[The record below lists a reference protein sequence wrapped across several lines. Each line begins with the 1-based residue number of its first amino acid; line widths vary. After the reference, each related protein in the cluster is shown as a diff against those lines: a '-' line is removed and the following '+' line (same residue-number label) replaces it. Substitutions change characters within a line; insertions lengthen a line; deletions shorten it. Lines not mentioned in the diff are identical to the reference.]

1 MDTLASWLVHR
12 LREPTTYAG
21 LGVLLAGFGLHDSAS
36 WANAITTTAMGLA
49 GIAAMVMA
57 EKGVKG

>member
-1 MDTLASWLVHR
+1 MDQVASWLVKR

-21 LGVLLAGFGLHDSAS
+21 LGVLLAGLGLKDSSS
-36 WANAITTTAMGLA
+36 WANVITTTVMGLA
-49 GIAAMVMA
+49 GIAAMVMS

>member
-1 MDTLASWLVHR
+1 MDQVASWLVKR

-21 LGVLLAGFGLHDSAS
+21 LGVLLAGLGLKDSSS
-36 WANAITTTAMGLA
+36 WANAITTTVMGLA
-49 GIAAMVMA
+49 GIAAMVMS

>member
-1 MDTLASWLVHR
+1 MEVMLSWAVKR

-21 LGVLLAGFGLHDSAS
+21 LGVLLAGFGLHDAGS
-36 WANAITTTAMGLA
+36 WANVIATAAMGLA
-49 GIAAMVMA
+49 GIAAMVMS

>member
-1 MDTLASWLVHR
+1 MDQIASWLVHR

-21 LGVLLAGFGLHDSAS
+21 LGVLLAGFGLHDASS
-36 WANAITTTAMGLA
+36 WANAIATTAMGIA
-49 GIAAMVMA
+49 GIAAMVMS

>member
-1 MDTLASWLVHR
+1 MQELASWAVKR

-21 LGVLLAGFGLHDSAS
+21 LGVLLASFGLKDSSS
-36 WANAITTTAMGLA
+36 WANVITTTAMGIA

-57 EKGVKG
+57 EKGIKG